1 MKSKNLEEWGQISI
15 GDLGT
20 FYTGLTGKTAKD
32 FGTGNP
38 FLTYMQVYLQRTSKK
53 REVNY
58 VFIGD
63 DEKQNKVAYGDIIF
77 TTSSETPDEIGM
89 TDVFLETDWT
99 PYLNSFC
106 FGLRVKDS
114 SLIEPSFIK
123 YLLRG
128 DKFRKDIRPLAQGST
143 RFNLSKSNLAK
154 LNILI
159 PPLLEQ
165 KKIASTLSSVDK
177 VIENTQRQINKLKD
191 LKKAMMNKLLTKG
204 IDHTEFKDS
213 KLGKIPKNW
222 VVKKLQDVGQCVRG
236 LTFAPENVVKK
247 GLLVLRSSNIKD
259 GSLSFKNNVF
269 VNIKVDN
276 QFLSQEGDILICV
289 RNGSRHLLGKSA
301 LIIGDRPQ
309 STHGAFMTIFRT
321 DNYKFVR
328 FLIQS
333 DWFFTQVSRDIGATI
348 NSINNK
354 NLLEYSFAF
363 PPLNEQLEISNILDS
378 VEKQID
384 NKKNKLFQ
392 TQSLKKSLM
401 QVLLTGKIRMKVS

>member
-1 MKSKNLEEWGQISI
+1 MNSNSLAEWRQISI

-32 FGTGNP
+32 FNAGNP

-53 REVNY
+53 RKVNF
-58 VFIGD
+58 VLIGD
-63 DEKQNKVAYGDIIF
+63 DEKQNKVTYGDILF

-89 TDVFLETDWT
+89 TDVFLEYDWT

-106 FGLRVKDS
+106 FGLRIKDS
-114 SLIEPSFIK
+114 SLTEPLFIK

-143 RFNLSKSNLAK
+143 RFNLSKNNLAK

-165 KKIASTLSSVDK
+165 KKIASTLSSVDE
-177 VIENTQRQINKLKD
+177 VIENTQRQIDKLQD
-191 LKKAMMNKLLTKG
+191 LKKAMMNKLLIKG

-213 KLGKIPKNW
+213 ELGRIPKSW
-222 VVKKLQDVGQCVRG
+222 TVKKLLDVGQCVRG
-236 LTFAPENVVKK
+236 LTFAPENVVKN

-259 GSLSFKNNVF
+259 GSLSFKNNLF
-269 VNIKVDN
+269 VNIKVDDH
-276 QFLSQEGDILICV
+276 FLSQDGDILICV
-289 RNGSRHLLGKSA
+289 RNGSRRLLGKSA
-301 LIIGDRPQ
+301 IIIGDRPQ
-309 STHGAFMTIFRT
+309 STHGAFMTVYRT

-348 NSINNK
+348 NSINNN
-354 NLLEYSFAF
+354 NLLEYRFAF

-378 VEKQID
+378 IEKQID
-384 NKKNKLFQ
+384 NKKNKLLQ

-401 QVLLTGKIRMKVS
+401 QDLLTGKVRVKVN